1 MIIYQKVLN
10 NNYMKYL
17 KIILLILL
25 SVNITYSQIDRSQ
38 PPKAGPAPSINLGNP
53 KSFVLD
59 NGLKVIVVEN
69 NKLPRA
75 YANLDIDNYPDYEGD
90 IKGVSSLLGS
100 MMGNGTKNQSKDS
113 YNEEV
118 DYMGATLVLSAGGGY
133 VSSLKRYFPRILEM
147 MADGLINPK
156 FTKEDF
162 EREKNVALEGI
173 KSIEKDVQTIAN
185 RVHSKL
191 RFGDNHPF
199 GEFETIETLN
209 NISLKDIQNYYKKF
223 AIPNNAYL
231 TVVGDVQYDEIK
243 SLVESL
249 FSNWKKG
256 KESNYA
262 LPKANNLDNVE
273 INFVDMS
280 NAVQS
285 EIYVGNLMDI
295 SMTNPDFFALKLGN
309 QILGGSSTARLFMN
323 LREDKGFT
331 YGSYS
336 SASTSRYKGSFTA
349 TASVRNEVTDSA
361 ITELIKEINLISTKG
376 VTDEELDA
384 AKEKYV
390 GSFIMS
396 TEQPSTIANFATNI
410 AKFNLPKNFYEK
422 YLENFQSV
430 STEDV
435 KRVINKYL
443 LKDKLRVLVVG
454 KGQDVLSSLEKMPY
468 DINYFDKEG
477 NATEKPDFS
486 TPTGITKESVINSYI
501 DAIGGMDKIKDI
513 NTVSVLYEAE
523 LQGMKL
529 QMVNIQSKPNKSLIM
544 MMMMGNTMMKMVFD
558 GENGSITQQGMT
570 SPMPEDLAKDLNSQ
584 SQPFVQIGWLT
595 DDNVKFSSVEE
606 EDGKTLYVLENTGAS
621 GKSLTYFDANTGLK
635 VKSIEFGEMPD
646 GSIVPSTSYFDDYRE
661 VDGVL
666 FPYYFSLPLGPQNLE
681 MSVVNIT
688 INPQV
693 SDSDFTVEN

>member
-53 KSFVLD
+53 KSFILD

-223 AIPNNAYL
+223 ATPNNAYL

-256 KESNYA
+256 KESNYT
-262 LPKANNLDNVE
+262 LPKVNNLDNVE

-361 ITELIKEINLISTKG
+361 ITEIIKEINLISTEG
-376 VTDEELDA
+376 ITDEELDA

-410 AKFNLPKNFYEK
+410 AKFNLPENFYEK

-443 LKDKLRVLVVG
+443 LKDNLRVLVVG

-477 NATEKPDFS
+477 NSSSKPDFS
-486 TPTGITKESVINSYI
+486 TPTGVTVESVLNNYL
-501 DAIGGMDKIKDI
+501 DAIGGMEKVAEV
-513 NTVSVLYEAE
+513 NAVSMLAEAE
-523 LQGMKL
+523 VQGMKL
-529 QMVNIQSKPNKSLIM
+529 QMVSIQAKPNKMVQM

-558 GENGSITQQGMT
+558 GENGSVSQQGMT
-570 SPMPEDLAKDLNSQ
+570 NPLPESEVEKLVQ
-584 SQPFVQIGWLT
+584 STLPFEELGWLN
-595 DDNVKFSSVEE
+595 DDNVTFSSIDE
-606 EDGKTLYVLENTGAS
+606 EDGKTLYVLEVSKNSFVA
-621 GKSLTYFDANTGLK
+621 YDAETGLK
-635 VKSIEFGEMPD
+635 YKQTDMATMPD
-646 GSIVPSTSYFDDYRE
+646 GSNMPQSTYFEDYRE
-661 VDGVL
+661 VNGVL
-666 FPYYFSLPLGPQNLE
+666 FPYLVKTPIGPQSLDFNVINI
-681 MSVVNIT
+681 SV
-688 INPQV
+688 NPQV
-693 SDSDFTVEN
+693 SDSDFIIED